1 MDMKILFVGALDMEI
16 HPQKCKMLTAY
27 LFSSWCVR

>member
-16 HPQKCKMLTAY
+16 RAQKGKMSAAY
-27 LFSSWCVR
+27 LFSS